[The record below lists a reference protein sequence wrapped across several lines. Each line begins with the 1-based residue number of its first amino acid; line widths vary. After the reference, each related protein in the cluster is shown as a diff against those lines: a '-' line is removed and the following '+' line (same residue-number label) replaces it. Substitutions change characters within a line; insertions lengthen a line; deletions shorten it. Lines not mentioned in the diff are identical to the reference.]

1 MSRIPAPTFLKRPFS
16 LTYELN
22 PPRSTEATKLLQHA
36 GKVASSVD
44 AFNLTDCPMSNLR
57 MSPVGLAAKIQT
69 DLGVA
74 TIPHITA
81 RDRNLLGIQ
90 SELLGLAFLGIR
102 HVFAL
107 TGDPI
112 KIGDHPAA
120 KPVFELYANQLIALV
135 QGLNGGRD
143 HVGNKV
149 EPPTRFSVGAA
160 VTLTDARPDGP
171 ATFAKKL
178 EAGADFFQ
186 TQIVLDPSTLE
197 SPTARQYET
206 DRPVLIGTTPLRSR
220 KMLETFRTIPGV
232 EIPPRLEA
240 RLSSA
245 KDFAEE
251 ANRAV
256 LDLRDAVKGR
266 YAGLHLMPVSP
277 DDEQVLRLLSELRG
291 SRSDPVVAAR
301 AEDPR

>member
-1 MSRIPAPTFLKRPFS
+1 MPAPRFLKRPFS

-22 PPRSTEATKLLQHA
+22 PPRSTEATKLLSHA
-36 GKVASSVD
+36 AKVGAYVD

-57 MSPVGLAAKIQT
+57 MSPVPLAHRIQT
-69 DLGVA
+69 ELHVP

-90 SELLGLAFLGIR
+90 SELLGLAFLGVEN
-102 HVFAL
+102 VFAL
-107 TGDPI
+107 TGDPM
-112 KIGDHPAA
+112 KIGDHPNA
-120 KPVFELYANQLIALV
+120 KPVFELYANQLIELV
-135 QGLNGGRD
+135 QNLNRGRD

-160 VTLTDARPDGP
+160 VTLTDTRPEGP
-171 ATFAKKL
+171 TTFAKKL

-186 TQIVLDPSTLE
+186 TQIVFDPSTLE
-197 SPTARQYET
+197 SEVARRYET

-232 EIPPRLEA
+232 EIPSRLET
-240 RLSSA
+240 RLTQA
-245 KDFAEE
+245 ADFAEA

-256 LDLRDAVKGR
+256 LDLRDAVRGR

-277 DDEQVLRLLSELRG
+277 DDEQVLRLLGELRG
-291 SRSDPVVAAR
+291 ARSDPIVAAR
-301 AEDPR
+301 AEEPR